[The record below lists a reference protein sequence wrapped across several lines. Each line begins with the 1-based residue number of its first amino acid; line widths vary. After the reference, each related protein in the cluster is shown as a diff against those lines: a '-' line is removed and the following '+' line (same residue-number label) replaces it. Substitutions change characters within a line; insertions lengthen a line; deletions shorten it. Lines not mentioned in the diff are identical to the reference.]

1 MSPSSQNFWLLEQ
14 LKKKRRITSLDA
26 LKEAQCMRLS
36 ARVYNLRSMGYNIHT
51 ENVHLDSGKVI
62 GRYFLK

>member
-1 MSPSSQNFWLLEQ
+1 MNSSTQKFWLLEQ

-26 LKEAQCMRLS
+26 LKEADCMRLS
-36 ARVYNLRSMGYNIHT
+36 ARVYDLRCMGYNIHT
-51 ENVHLDSGKVI
+51 ENVHLNSGKTI

>member
-1 MSPSSQNFWLLEQ
+1 MSPSSQNFWLLAQ

-26 LKEAQCMRLS
+26 FKEADCMRLS
-36 ARVYNLRSMGYNIHT
+36 ARVYDLRCMGYNIHT
-51 ENVHLDSGKVI
+51 ENVHLNSSKVI

>member
-1 MSPSSQNFWLLEQ
+1 MNPSSQNFWLLEQ

-26 LKEAQCMRLS
+26 LQEAQCMRLS
-36 ARVYNLRSMGYNIHT
+36 ARVFNLREKGYNIHT
-51 ENVHLDSGKVI
+51 ENVHLDNGKVI

>member
-14 LKKKRRITSLDA
+14 LKKKRRLTCLDA
-26 LKEAQCMRLS
+26 MKEAACMRLS
-36 ARVYNLRSMGYNIHT
+36 ARVYDLRCMGYNIHT
-51 ENVHLDSGKVI
+51 ENVWLDSGKVI

>member
-1 MSPSSQNFWLLEQ
+1 MNPSSQNFWLLEQ

-26 LKEAQCMRLS
+26 MYEAQCMRLS

-51 ENVHLDSGKVI
+51 ENVHLDNGKVI

>member
-51 ENVHLDSGKVI
+51 ENVHLDSGKII

>member
-1 MSPSSQNFWLLEQ
+1 MSPSSQNFWLLAQ
-14 LKKKRRITSLDA
+14 LKKKRRLTCLDA
-26 LKEAQCMRLS
+26 MKEAQCMRLS
-36 ARVYNLRSMGYNIHT
+36 ARVFDLRCMGHNIHT

>member
-1 MSPSSQNFWLLEQ
+1 MNPSSQNFWLLAQ

-26 LKEAQCMRLS
+26 FKEAQCMRLS
-36 ARVYNLRSMGYNIHT
+36 ARVFNLRSMGYNIHT
-51 ENVHLDSGKVI
+51 ENVHLNNGKTI

>member
-1 MSPSSQNFWLLEQ
+1 MSPSSQNFWLLAQ

-26 LKEAQCMRLS
+26 LKEADCMRLS
-36 ARVYNLRSMGYNIHT
+36 ARVYDLRCMGYNIHT
-51 ENVHLDSGKVI
+51 ENVHLNSGKVI

>member
-26 LKEAQCMRLS
+26 LKEADCMRLS
-36 ARVYNLRSMGYNIHT
+36 ARVYDLRCMGYNIHT
-51 ENVHLDSGKVI
+51 ENVHLNSGKVI

>member
-1 MSPSSQNFWLLEQ
+1 MNPSSQNFWLLEQ

-26 LKEAQCMRLS
+26 MYEAQCMRLS
-36 ARVYNLRSMGYNIHT
+36 ARVYNLRTMGYNIHT

>member
-1 MSPSSQNFWLLEQ
+1 MSPSSQNFWLLAQ

-26 LKEAQCMRLS
+26 FKEAQCMRLS
-36 ARVYNLRSMGYNIHT
+36 ARVFNLRSMGYNIHT
-51 ENVHLDSGKVI
+51 ENVHLNNGKTI

>member
-1 MSPSSQNFWLLEQ
+1 MSPSSQNFWLLAQ

-26 LKEAQCMRLS
+26 FKEADCMRLS
-36 ARVYNLRSMGYNIHT
+36 ARVYDLRCMGYNIHT
-51 ENVHLDSGKVI
+51 ENVHLNSGKVI

>member
-26 LKEAQCMRLS
+26 LREAQCMRLS
-36 ARVYNLRSMGYNIHT
+36 ARVYNLRCMGYDIHT
-51 ENVHLDSGKVI
+51 ERVHLDSGKVI

>member
-1 MSPSSQNFWLLEQ
+1 MNPSSQNFWLLAQ

-26 LKEAQCMRLS
+26 FKEAQCMRLS
-36 ARVYNLRSMGYNIHT
+36 ARVFNLRSMGHNIHT
-51 ENVHLDSGKVI
+51 ENVHLDNGKTI

>member
-1 MSPSSQNFWLLEQ
+1 MSLSSQNFWLLGQ
-14 LKKKRRITSLDA
+14 LKKKRRLTSLDA
-26 LKEAQCMRLS
+26 MKEAQCMRLS
-36 ARVYNLRSMGYNIHT
+36 ARVYDLRCMGHNIYT

>member
-1 MSPSSQNFWLLEQ
+1 MNPSSQNFWLLAQ

-26 LKEAQCMRLS
+26 MMEAQCMRLS

-51 ENVHLDSGKVI
+51 ENVHLDNGKVI